1 MYNVFTGWAI
11 LILLI
16 ATNSRAAN
24 SPSPDGP
31 PIPPEYTYVDHKG
44 YQYSYKTTVGGWDKS
59 WIGTV
64 EVKAPKT
71 NEVVFKQTN
80 LKPGGCSVKELA
92 KPHTLRHGPEHRE
105 IVALCGE
112 DEGHFATLM
121 LFESGNLLASLD
133 YVITEP
139 NLVWHPEY
147 QSYLAEIVFRD
158 ERMDVSEGMDYLS
171 MVYEWS
177 LDTENAI
184 NGFHPI
190 FNSHSYKQYLYD
202 YKWHKRNHAEGDP
215 RYLPMIAAL
224 VATSKASLICTELN
238 SPPLNKLALER
249 IKQYLSVAETLG
261 YPTFDLSIC
270 KRGREK

>member
-1 MYNVFTGWAI
+1 MRNIFTGWTI

-16 ATNSRAAN
+16 PAISWASDTPA
-24 SPSPDGP
+24 PDGP
-31 PIPPEYTYVDHKG
+31 HIPPEYTYVDHEG
-44 YQYSYKTTVGGWDKS
+44 YQYSYKTTVGGGDKS

-80 LKPGGCSVKELA
+80 LRPGGCSVKEFA
-92 KPHTLRHGPEHRE
+92 KPHALRHGPEHRQ

-121 LFESGNLLASLD
+121 LFERGNLLASLD

-158 ERMDVSEGMDYLS
+158 ERMAVPEGMDYLS

-177 LDTENAI
+177 MDTENAI

-190 FNSHSYKQYLYD
+190 FNSHSYKQYLD
-202 YKWHKRNHAEGDP
+202 VYKWHKRNHADGDP
-215 RYLPMIAAL
+215 QYLPMIAELA
-224 VATSKASLICTELN
+224 ATSKASLICAELN
-238 SPPLNKLALER
+238 SPPLNKLSRGR
-249 IKQYLSVAETLG
+249 IKQYLSVAEILG
-261 YPTFDLSIC
+261 YPAFDLSHC
-270 KRGREK
+270 KESKRK

>member
-1 MYNVFTGWAI
+1 MHLVFTGWMI
-11 LILLI
+11 LIFLSS
-16 ATNSRAAN
+16 TNSWAGN
-24 SPSPDGP
+24 SPSPGEP
-31 PIPPEYTYVDHKG
+31 PLPPEYTYVDHEG
-44 YQYSYKTTVGGWDKS
+44 YQYSYKTTVGGGDES

-64 EVKAPKT
+64 EVKVPKT

-80 LKPGGCSVKELA
+80 LRPGGCSVKEFA
-92 KPHTLRHGPEHRE
+92 KPGALLHGPDHRE

-121 LFESGNLLASLD
+121 LFESGNLVASLD

-158 ERMDVSEGMDYLS
+158 ERIDVSEGMDYLS

-177 LDTENAI
+177 TDTENVV

-190 FNSHSYKQYLYD
+190 FNSHSYKQYLD
-202 YKWHKRNHAEGDP
+202 VYKWHKRNHADGDTE
-215 RYLPMIAAL
+215 YLPMIAEL
-224 VATSKASLICTELN
+224 VATSKASLICAELN
-238 SPPLNKLALER
+238 SPPLNKLTQGR
-249 IKQYLSVAETLG
+249 IKQYLSVAEILG
-261 YPTFDLSIC
+261 YPAFDLSIC
-270 KRGREK
+270 KH